1 MTDKEKLDE
10 AKIRLPL
17 WSKLLMLAVIV
28 GLLATFSGAIAT
40 TLFLKKVGSDAFD
53 PAHMRTALQEV
64 MQFSEQLPDGYKQQM
79 GLSSFGYVFCGVSH
93 ADSKQQLA
101 LLCGSIA
108 VDKSK
113 SAADIAKDAF
123 DHFGVNTASISA
135 RFYEEIN
142 HGEEDV
148 IGEKMA
154 YLTGRAKDAEGR
166 DYEGLVGCIIPKTAK
181 KVILV
186 YAVQPKGKSFDMSVL
201 LNFLRNAKAF

>member
-1 MTDKEKLDE
+1 MTEQMNE
-10 AKIRLPL
+10 QAKTRLPF
-17 WSKLLMLAVIV
+17 WSKLLMLAVII
-28 GLLATFSGAIAT
+28 GLLGTFSGAIAT
-40 TLFLKKVGSDAFD
+40 ALFLKKVGSDAFN
-53 PAHMRTALQEV
+53 PTHMRTALREV
-64 MQFSEQLPDGYKQQM
+64 MQFPDQLPEGYTQQM

-123 DHFGVNTASISA
+123 DHFGVNTASVSA
-135 RFYEEIN
+135 RFYEELN

-148 IGEKMA
+148 LGEKMA
-154 YLTGRAKDAEGR
+154 YLTGKAKDAEGR
-166 DYEGLVGCIIPKTAK
+166 DYEGLVGCIIPKTAQ

-186 YAVQPKGKSFDMSVL
+186 YAVQPKGKPFDLCVL